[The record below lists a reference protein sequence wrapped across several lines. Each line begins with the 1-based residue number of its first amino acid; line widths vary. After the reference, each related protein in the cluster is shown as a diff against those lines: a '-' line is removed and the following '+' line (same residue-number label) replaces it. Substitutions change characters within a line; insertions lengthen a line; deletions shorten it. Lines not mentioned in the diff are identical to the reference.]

1 MMISQLISVLL
12 GLFLFSTAV
21 DAEVEES
28 LQLKVFNRD
37 YRATDEQ
44 MHALLQ
50 RANLTG
56 HGYKNE
62 TTTKLVSEPGS
73 KKTLFKKS
81 IFYYKIVDCT
91 RMLEIDQELQ
101 KLLPDALGKE
111 LLTKV
116 KSEIKTKNLTKM
128 KRCKVGLEV
137 HFKEAEGCFGK
148 KNKTR
153 RHKRGCGGWCFICFS
168 ATLS

>member
-1 MMISQLISVLL
+1 M
-12 GLFLFSTAV
+12 
-21 DAEVEES
+21 
-28 LQLKVFNRD
+28 KVFNRD

-62 TTTKLVSEPGS
+62 TTRKLVSEPGS
-73 KKTLFKKS
+73 NKTLFKKS

-101 KLLPDALGKE
+101 KLLPGKMPNRIS
-111 LLTKV
+111 TFFSSRGNQKDIV
-116 KSEIKTKNLTKM
+116 K
-128 KRCKVGLEV
+128 
-137 HFKEAEGCFGK
+137 
-148 KNKTR
+148 
-153 RHKRGCGGWCFICFS
+153 
-168 ATLS
+168 